1 MSVLRGQVFGRDFV
15 QIVASIVNGV
25 CPKQTASDAGGE
37 DHLTARAPCGLSAL
51 MLVFEAQSRLFLGTK
66 TDYN

>member
-25 CPKQTASDAGGE
+25 CPKQTASTPEMDGRKHDAIAGGHIFRGQE
-37 DHLTARAPCGLSAL
+37 AL
-51 MLVFEAQSRLFLGTK
+51 G
-66 TDYN
+66 